1 MNPFEQMTKALARK
15 RRVQTSWQP
24 GARPKSESRTGSIR
38 ELLKS
43 TGRPMSAAEI
53 AFDLD
58 PDIPSFNSGLVWLL
72 LKHDIKMGRVLLVE
86 GMYAW
91 NFEHESAESTAIR
104 AAIKL
109 LKKNGYTVT
118 EGNKS

>member
-1 MNPFEQMTKALARK
+1 MNPFEQMTKALERK

-24 GARPKSESRTGSIR
+24 GTQPKSQSRTGSIR
-38 ELLKS
+38 DLLKS

-58 PDIPSFNSGLVWLL
+58 LPSHTQNLVWLL
-72 LKHDIKMGRVLLVE
+72 MKYDIKMGRVLLLVE

-91 NFEHESAESTAIR
+91 NFEHESAEATAIR
-104 AAIKL
+104 AAIRL

-118 EGNKS
+118 EGGKG